1 MSCHRYAGTSD
12 VRGAERVE
20 DRDITSESSGAAF
33 SVYRAPPSS
42 VTSIL
47 HPNSFIHPS
56 LNLFRAKLASME
68 VLVVELA
75 HLLCCPLND

>member
-20 DRDITSESSGAAF
+20 DRDITWESSGAAV
-33 SVYRAPPSS
+33 SVYRAPPSA

-47 HPNSFIHPS
+47 HPS